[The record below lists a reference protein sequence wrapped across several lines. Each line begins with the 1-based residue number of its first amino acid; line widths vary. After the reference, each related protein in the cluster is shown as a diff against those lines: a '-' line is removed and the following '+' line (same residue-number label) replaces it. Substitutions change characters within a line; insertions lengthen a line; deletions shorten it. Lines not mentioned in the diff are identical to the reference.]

1 MKKLFCSSTVYSV
14 DYCNPSRCP
23 TYVPKTNVE
32 HSFYLILKTSSD
44 DNLCKFSCQQMRAIN
59 ASRGI
64 TEKDL
69 DRGKGGVGKLRE
81 EKGKSVGNAVIK

>member
-1 MKKLFCSSTVYSV
+1 
-14 DYCNPSRCP
+14 
-23 TYVPKTNVE
+23 
-32 HSFYLILKTSSD
+32 
-44 DNLCKFSCQQMRAIN
+44 MRAIN